1 MKKVLLV
8 IDGMSPRQDIFD
20 YALQFCQRMKAQL
33 SILQIVDIQRECL
46 DKVRRGA
53 SRARNYF
60 EKIMMAQTFAEA
72 NAPEIAAEILSRA
85 RANTEKLIP
94 EIAKAGVPNAYE
106 ILSGD
111 LGKETV
117 AYVNRHKDIVL
128 TILDARKGT
137 VSCTGDGRECEPVSA
152 AINRRISVP
161 LVVAKE
167 MKPSPSTKK

>member
-8 IDGMSPRQDIFD
+8 IDGMAPRQDIFD

-33 SILQIVDIQRECL
+33 SILQIVDIQRECMA
-46 DKVRRGA
+46 KVRKGA

-72 NAPEIAAEILSRA
+72 NAPDIAAEILSRA

-111 LGKETV
+111 LGRETV
-117 AYVNRHKDIVL
+117 DYVNRHKDIVL
-128 TILDARKGT
+128 TILDARKET
-137 VSCTGDGRECEPVSA
+137 VSRTGDDGKCEPVSA
-152 AINRRISVP
+152 VINRRISVP

-167 MKPSPSTKK
+167 MKTSPSTKK